1 MYMEKKVY
9 KCTWKRKYTNVHGK
23 ESLQMYMEKKVYKCT
38 WKRKSTNVH
47 GKKSIQMYTSYKL
60 FITGGLSFSYQ
71 LKKISDIKTVLIY

>member
-1 MYMEKKVY
+1 M
-9 KCTWKRKYTNVHGK
+9 HGK
-23 ESLQMYMEKKVYKCT
+23 ESIQMYMEKKVYKCT

-47 GKKSIQMYTSYKL
+47 GKGSLQMYMEKKSIQMYTSYKL